1 MWIRDLFFT
10 KFFLNALYNHRFT
23 KIYFSL
29 FGSPVV
35 KKPFSRTEQVMILYV
50 FAIPAA
56 FIIIRNLHFPN
67 NFRSLPK
74 RTLKTI
80 NNDIYIPFQNIILL
94 KSIFVDGYSVF
105 GKQPFRFFLVYASK
119 TPLFQFERS
128 FIFISIENSSPFP
141 FFFRFPAKQSGGS
154 RHYCAKRIR
163 QTLELD

>member
-1 MWIRDLFFT
+1 MCIRDLFFT

-80 NNDIYIPFQNIILL
+80 NNHIYTFSKYYLAKIDFCRRIFCLWQTTVPLL
-94 KSIFVDGYSVF
+94 SD
-105 GKQPFRFFLVYASK
+105 LC
-119 TPLFQFERS
+119 
-128 FIFISIENSSPFP
+128 IENSIISVRAIVYFH
-141 FFFRFPAKQSGGS
+141 FN
-154 RHYCAKRIR
+154 
-163 QTLELD
+163 